1 MTVTKIKYTHQDKGM
16 IRYNYVTNEDEKN
29 MFRRGRNRAM
39 NNVFAKYG
47 LPKNMADKE
56 IKQRVKHYNWVV
68 GKLVKRG
75 QVSEKLVKR
84 GQVSDNRRINK
95 LTKFLMN
102 DTVFTEKKRKDIVD
116 LAINQLNGIRQD
128 DNAILALRSP
138 VVVSYLMELVYLF
151 GRPGAYQFTGEIKA
165 SGRFREDA
173 AMVAVLKKRIHFL
186 RRLKKI
192 KTNHGGVGLVT
203 IPTNLKEK
211 YNLPSIYNP
220 TTGSAR
226 LRFNHAEI
234 KKIFDIIFP
243 LPPQKRKRSPQTG
256 Y

>member
-16 IRYNYVTNEDEKN
+16 IRYNYWPNEHEKN

-56 IKQRVKHYNWVV
+56 IKQRVKHHNWVV
-68 GKLVKRG
+68 GKLFKR
-75 QVSEKLVKR
+75 ER

-116 LAINQLNGIRQD
+116 LAIHQPNGIRRD

-151 GRPGAYQFTGEIKA
+151 RVAGAYQFTREIKA
-165 SGRFREDA
+165 SGRFREGA
-173 AMVAVLKKRIHFL
+173 AMVSVLKKRIHFL

-203 IPTNLKEK
+203 IPTNVKEK
-211 YNLPSIYNP
+211 YNLPSIREVQS
-220 TTGSAR
+220 GSAR
-226 LRFNHAEI
+226 LAFSANEI
-234 KKIFDIIFP
+234 KKYFDIIFP

>member
-1 MTVTKIKYTHQDKGM
+1 M

-56 IKQRVKHYNWVV
+56 IKQRVKHHNWVM
-68 GKLVKRG
+68 G
-75 QVSEKLVKR
+75 KLVKR

-116 LAINQLNGIRQD
+116 LAIHQPNGIRQD

-151 GRPGAYQFTGEIKA
+151 RREGAYQFTGEIKA
-165 SGRFREDA
+165 SGRFREGA
-173 AMVAVLKKRIHFL
+173 AMVSVLKKRIHFL

-203 IPTNLKEK
+203 IPTNVKEK
-211 YNLPSIYNP
+211 YNLSSIREVPS
-220 TTGSAR
+220 GRAR
-226 LRFNHAEI
+226 LAFPPHEI
-234 KKIFDIIFP
+234 KKYLDIIFP

>member
-16 IRYNYVTNEDEKN
+16 IRYNYWPNEHEKN

-56 IKQRVKHYNWVV
+56 IKQRVKHHNWVV
-68 GKLVKRG
+68 GKLFKR
-75 QVSEKLVKR
+75 ER

-116 LAINQLNGIRQD
+116 LAIHHIGIRQD

-151 GRPGAYQFTGEIKA
+151 RVAGAYQFTREIKA

-173 AMVAVLKKRIHFL
+173 AMVSVLKKRIHFL

-203 IPTNLKEK
+203 IPTNVKEK
-211 YNLPSIYNP
+211 YNLPSIREVQS
-220 TTGSAR
+220 GSAR
-226 LRFNHAEI
+226 LAFSANEI
-234 KKIFDIIFP
+234 KKYFDIIFP